1 MEQSMRDVNVD
12 LNTTVVKADVE
23 KTEHG
28 LWLNIRQLFIHTVHI
43 VGLER
48 NDIMRN
54 QRNWMNFAGE
64 IVNTKGTIIHMVE
77 DIYFKMHC
85 LYNAETEL
93 YDRTLTDRRD
103 RYDPT
108 SAYINCS
115 NEVRNKSN
123 FYAFT
128 LYQWCIREIER
139 KTGRPF
145 DRVQWIDS
153 IRGYE
158 RLSAQGWIDLYKNLD
173 KDSYYD

>member
-1 MEQSMRDVNVD
+1 
-12 LNTTVVKADVE
+12 
-23 KTEHG
+23 
-28 LWLNIRQLFIHTVHI
+28 
-43 VGLER
+43 
-48 NDIMRN
+48 
-54 QRNWMNFAGE
+54 
-64 IVNTKGTIIHMVE
+64 MVE
-77 DIYFKMHC
+77 DVYFKMHC

-128 LYQWCIREIER
+128 LYRWCIREIER

-145 DRVQWIDS
+145 DFLRWKECVRRYDNM
-153 IRGYE
+153 
-158 RLSAQGWIDLYKNLD
+158 SAQWWIDLYNQLAMNLKENEYDQWSWRSYDDDLGKNGIEN
-173 KDSYYD
+173 